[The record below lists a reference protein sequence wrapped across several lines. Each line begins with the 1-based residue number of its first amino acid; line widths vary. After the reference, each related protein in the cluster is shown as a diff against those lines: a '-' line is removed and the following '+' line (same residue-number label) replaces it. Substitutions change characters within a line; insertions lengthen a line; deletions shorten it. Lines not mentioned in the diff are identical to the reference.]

1 MKYNMQLN
9 GYIHTHITEHLL
21 APFNEII
28 PELIRIFQSSLPS
41 TSQFGKIACISI
53 PFVFHI
59 ALLNVENFSTLILNN
74 ISLVSKLLSFNL
86 YDKNLN
92 TLCLKRHFFTTH
104 CYITVTWDMFRMNEH
119 YYSTRQRARELTNG
133 VFHFGIINKL
143 NAIENCVSNVL

>member
-9 GYIHTHITEHLL
+9 GYIHTHIIKHLL

-28 PELIRIFQSSLPS
+28 PEFIWIFQSSLPS
-41 TSQFGKIACISI
+41 SSQFGKIACISI

-74 ISLVSKLLSFNL
+74 IPLVSELLSFNL
-86 YDKNLN
+86 YDKHLN
-92 TLCLKRHFFTTH
+92 TVFETPFFTTH

-119 YYSTRQRARELTNG
+119 YYSTRQRPQKTNEWD
-133 VFHFGIINKL
+133 FPYWDN
-143 NAIENCVSNVL
+143 

>member
-9 GYIHTHITEHLL
+9 GYMHTHITEHLL

-41 TSQFGKIACISI
+41 SSQFGKIACISI
-53 PFVFHI
+53 PCPVTNHFVFHI

-86 YDKNLN
+86 YDKHLN
-92 TLCLKRHFFTTH
+92 TLCLKRHFF
-104 CYITVTWDMFRMNEH
+104 
-119 YYSTRQRARELTNG
+119 YYTLLHNSNLGYVSDERALLFYKTAGPKKLTIG
-133 VFHFGIINKL
+133 IFHFGIINDL
-143 NAIENCVSNVL
+143 N

>member
-92 TLCLKRHFFTTH
+92 TLCLKRHFFYYTLLHNSNLGYVSDERALLFYKTAGPR
-104 CYITVTWDMFRMNEH
+104 TNEWGFPFWDN
-119 YYSTRQRARELTNG
+119 
-133 VFHFGIINKL
+133 
-143 NAIENCVSNVL
+143 

>member
-9 GYIHTHITEHLL
+9 GYTHTHITEHLL

-41 TSQFGKIACISI
+41 SFQFGKIACISI
-53 PFVFHI
+53 PCPVTNHFVFHI

-86 YDKNLN
+86 YDKHLQKHSVFK
-92 TLCLKRHFFTTH
+92 TPFFFTTH

-119 YYSTRQRARELTNG
+119 YYSTRQRAQKTNEWD
-133 VFHFGIINKL
+133 FPFWDN
-143 NAIENCVSNVL
+143 

>member
-28 PELIRIFQSSLPS
+28 PELIRIVQSSLPS
-41 TSQFGKIACISI
+41 TSQFVKITCISI

-59 ALLNVENFSTLILNN
+59 PLLNVENFSTLILNN

-86 YDKNLN
+86 YDKNIN

-119 YYSTRQRARELTNG
+119 YYSTRQRAQKTNEWD
-133 VFHFGIINKL
+133 FPYWDN
-143 NAIENCVSNVL
+143 

>member
-9 GYIHTHITEHLL
+9 GYIHTNITEHLL

-92 TLCLKRHFFTTH
+92 TLCLKRHFF
-104 CYITVTWDMFRMNEH
+104 F
-119 YYSTRQRARELTNG
+119 YYTLLHNRNLGYVSDERALLFYKTAGPKKLTIG
-133 VFHFGIINKL
+133 IFHFGIINNL
-143 NAIENCVSNVL
+143 D

>member
-9 GYIHTHITEHLL
+9 GYIHTHIIKHLL

-28 PELIRIFQSSLPS
+28 SEFIRIFQSSLPS
-41 TSQFGKIACISI
+41 SSQFGKIACISI

-74 ISLVSKLLSFNL
+74 IPLVSKLLSFNL
-86 YDKNLN
+86 YDKHLN
-92 TLCLKRHFFTTH
+92 TVFKTPFFTTH

-119 YYSTRQRARELTNG
+119 YKTAGQRTNEWG
-133 VFHFGIINKL
+133 FPFLDN
-143 NAIENCVSNVL
+143 